1 MATRSRSETDTFRPI
16 ARPVAHHTGGKGI
29 IMRITIGLVLVVAVA
44 SAVAI
49 YFKQEEQM
57 ARLLANRI
65 TLASQLA
72 DAQARKAEL
81 EELQNM
87 VDSDEYIERI
97 AREQLGMVRPNEIIF
112 ED

>member
-1 MATRSRSETDTFRPI
+1 MATRSRSETDAFRS
-16 ARPVAHHTGGKGI
+16 AVRPVARRTSGKGV

-57 ARLLANRI
+57 TRLLANRV
-65 TLASQLA
+65 TLESQLA
-72 DAQARKAEL
+72 NAQARKAEL
-81 EELQNM
+81 EELQNI

>member
-1 MATRSRSETDTFRPI
+1 MSTHSHPI
-16 ARPVAHHTGGKGI
+16 AGKVQTGRSTARKTGGKGVF
-29 IMRITIGLVLVVAVA
+29 MRITIGLLLVVAVA

-57 ARLLANRI
+57 VRLLANRT
-65 TLASQLA
+65 TLESQLA
-72 DAQARKAEL
+72 NAQARKAEL
-81 EELQNM
+81 EELQNI
-87 VDSDEYIERI
+87 VDSDEYIERV

>member
-1 MATRSRSETDTFRPI
+1 MSAHSQPNAGKHHAGRPTV
-16 ARPVAHHTGGKGI
+16 RKNGGKGVF
-29 IMRITIGLVLVVAVA
+29 MRITIGLVLVVAVA

-57 ARLLANRI
+57 ARLLMNRT
-65 TLASQLA
+65 TLESQLA
-72 DAQARKAEL
+72 DAQAKKAEL
-81 EELQNM
+81 EELQNI
-87 VDSDEYIERI
+87 VDSDEYIERV